1 MKTKIALAQIDSV
14 LGDVEKNVSHH
25 LKFIKEAISKKA
37 KLIVF
42 PELSLSGYSIKDLVG
57 EVAINLNDS
66 KILNPIKKASE
77 KISILLGSVEE
88 SDEFG
93 LYNSAF
99 YFENGNVKS
108 IHRKIYLP
116 TYGMFEEGRH
126 FSAGKN
132 LHVQQNKNLGKI
144 GVLICE
150 DAWHIN
156 LPYLLAHQGAKTIFS
171 LTASPMR
178 IGTNH
183 NLENLDKI
191 NQEHQKTFSRLLS
204 LYSIYINRVGVED
217 GVQFSGGSQ
226 VINPFGE
233 VVAKASF
240 MNEELIFAEIDDN
253 VIRKGRRNSRHF
265 LDDSLNL
272 TQRLISQIIKNS
284 GG

>member
-1 MKTKIALAQIDSV
+1 
-14 LGDVEKNVSHH
+14 
-25 LKFIKEAISKKA
+25 
-37 KLIVF
+37 
-42 PELSLSGYSIKDLVG
+42 
-57 EVAINLNDS
+57 
-66 KILNPIKKASE
+66 
-77 KISILLGSVEE
+77 
-88 SDEFG
+88 
-93 LYNSAF
+93 
-99 YFENGNVKS
+99 
-108 IHRKIYLP
+108 
-116 TYGMFEEGRH
+116 
-126 FSAGKN
+126 
-132 LHVQQNKNLGKI
+132 
-144 GVLICE
+144 
-150 DAWHIN
+150 
-156 LPYLLAHQGAKTIFS
+156 
-171 LTASPMR
+171 MR

>member
-1 MKTKIALAQIDSV
+1 M
-14 LGDVEKNVSHH
+14 
-25 LKFIKEAISKKA
+25 F
-37 KLIVF
+37 
-42 PELSLSGYSIKDLVG
+42 
-57 EVAINLNDS
+57 S
-66 KILNPIKKASE
+66 KIKIWE
-77 KISILLGSVEE
+77 KLG
-88 SDEFG
+88 F
-93 LYNSAF
+93 
-99 YFENGNVKS
+99 
-108 IHRKIYLP
+108 
-116 TYGMFEEGRH
+116 
-126 FSAGKN
+126 N
-132 LHVQQNKNLGKI
+132 LRRR
-144 GVLICE
+144 
-150 DAWHIN
+150 WHIN